1 MIENIEKE
9 ELETEINATS
19 DIQEENEADKEIEDL
34 KDKLLRAVA
43 ESENIR
49 KRYEKQLEDTR
60 SYAIFNFAKDL
71 ITVMSNLTMA
81 LEHKPANITV
91 EMQNIITGVELTKN
105 ILEKA
110 FHKHGIEKIIPNKG
124 DKFDYNLHHV
134 ISEKE
139 TDEYE
144 SGVIIDVLQMGY
156 KIKDRLL
163 DPSFVCVSKKC
174 K

>member
-71 ITVMSNLTMA
+71 PISVMTN
-81 LEHKPANITV
+81 ENNIV
-91 EMQNIITGVELTKN
+91 EIQG
-105 ILEKA
+105 
-110 FHKHGIEKIIPNKG
+110 G
-124 DKFDYNLHHV
+124 
-134 ISEKE
+134 SEKKVFTE
-139 TDEYE
+139 LQLNEMLDLAKE
-144 SGVIIDVLQMGY
+144 SIQN
-156 KIKDRLL
+156 LL
-163 DPSFVCVSKKC
+163 VYQRQACNSI
-174 K
+174 

>member
-71 ITVMSNLTMA
+71 ITVMTN
-81 LEHKPANITV
+81 ENNIV
-91 EMQNIITGVELTKN
+91 EIQG
-105 ILEKA
+105 
-110 FHKHGIEKIIPNKG
+110 G
-124 DKFDYNLHHV
+124 
-134 ISEKE
+134 SEKK
-139 TDEYE
+139 
-144 SGVIIDVLQMGY
+144 SLQN
-156 KIKDRLL
+156 
-163 DPSFVCVSKKC
+163 CN
-174 K
+174 